1 MIHFIV
7 SVIVAF
13 ISSNLDD
20 LVILTILYAEATN
33 RKQRSTILFGQLL
46 GIGAI
51 LVLSIACVTMLH
63 AFNLNY
69 LNLLGIFPLLMGMSG
84 FYKLYKADETAK
96 KETAYHTKVKKQVHT
111 ATGLTLGTIMTLT
124 ISNGADN
131 MGIYIPLF
139 SKYSNAR
146 MWGVLGLFIIMIPI
160 WCWIGQL
167 ISDLPV
173 IRNFVQKYQK
183 ILVPVIY
190 VGLGLY
196 ILFT

>member
-63 AFNLNY
+63 AFNLN
-69 LNLLGIFPLLMGMSG
+69 
-84 FYKLYKADETAK
+84 
-96 KETAYHTKVKKQVHT
+96 
-111 ATGLTLGTIMTLT
+111 
-124 ISNGADN
+124 
-131 MGIYIPLF
+131 
-139 SKYSNAR
+139 
-146 MWGVLGLFIIMIPI
+146 
-160 WCWIGQL
+160 
-167 ISDLPV
+167 
-173 IRNFVQKYQK
+173 
-183 ILVPVIY
+183 
-190 VGLGLY
+190 
-196 ILFT
+196 

>member
-13 ISSNLDD
+13 VSSNLDD
-20 LVILTILYAEATN
+20 LVILTILYAEATT
-33 RKQRSTILFGQLL
+33 RKQRWTILWGQLL

-51 LVLSIACVTMLH
+51 LLLSIACVTMLH

-69 LNLLGIFPLLMGMSG
+69 LNLLGIFPLLMGVNG
-84 FYKLYKADETAK
+84 FYKLYKSDETAK
-96 KETAYHTKVKKQVHT
+96 QDAKRHTKIQKTAQK

-124 ISNGADN
+124 VSNGADN

-139 SKYSNAR
+139 SKYSNTQ
-146 MWGVLGLFIIMIPI
+146 MWGVLLLFVIMIPI
-160 WCWIGQL
+160 WCWIGEK
-167 ISDLPV
+167 IADLPV
-173 IRNFVQKYQK
+173 IKNFVQKYQK
-183 ILVPVIY
+183 VLVPIIY
-190 VGLGLY
+190 IGLGLY

>member
-69 LNLLGIFPLLMGMSG
+69 LNLLGISPLLMGMSG

-96 KETAYHTKVKKQVHT
+96 KETAYHTKVQKQVHT

-139 SKYSNAR
+139 SKYSNVQ
-146 MWGVLGLFIIMIPI
+146 MWGVLG
-160 WCWIGQL
+160 
-167 ISDLPV
+167 
-173 IRNFVQKYQK
+173 
-183 ILVPVIY
+183 
-190 VGLGLY
+190 
-196 ILFT
+196 